1 MTGQCKINIKP
12 TITIGRVA
20 TIAETIIP
28 QLFDDSSVVLESESI
43 VHDKKKFFK
52 IRLDLVKFLT
62 PIVENIIHSNKE
74 TTLGLQ
80 LLSSGKL
87 KIYQLANPDVAM
99 PEDDESGL

>member
-1 MTGQCKINIKP
+1 MSGQCKISIKP
-12 TITIGRVA
+12 TITIGKVP

-28 QLFDDSSVVLESESI
+28 QLFDDASVILESESI
-43 VHDKKKFFK
+43 THDKRKFFK

-62 PIVENIIHSNKE
+62 PIVENIIHSKKE

-87 KIYQLANPDVAM
+87 KIFQLANPDVAL
-99 PEDDESGL
+99 PKDDESEM